1 MENTAFNKFGTA
13 TKDIIGW
20 DDPIKDDGQNH
31 SYVTLPAGI
40 YDFTVTGFERKY
52 YSGGAGKDP
61 CNYAQLNLDIHGGEL
76 GEGRC
81 RTSLFLKDTVMWKV
95 ATFFVSL
102 GLLKQGDELKKM
114 PWEKIIGKSGKA
126 EFEVRE
132 YQDKSYEKKTCNDV
146 KRFVAPSPET
156 PKAAA
161 KKKVF

>member
-1 MENTAFNKFGTA
+1 
-13 TKDIIGW
+13 
-20 DDPIKDDGQNH
+20 
-31 SYVTLPAGI
+31 
-40 YDFTVTGFERKY
+40 
-52 YSGGAGKDP
+52 
-61 CNYAQLNLDIHGGEL
+61 
-76 GEGRC
+76 
-81 RTSLFLKDTVMWKV
+81 MWKV

-132 YQDKSYEKKTCNDV
+132 YQDKNYEKKTCNDV

-161 KKKVF
+161 KKKAF